1 MSPFRIRKMSSLPFN
16 FLTSNPEVSLLESFL
31 RRFFIVASEERSGSL
46 LLLRP
51 SEDTTK
57 GKYLAACCEFERVF
71 ELKLSPELALG
82 SIHFICLCSFVVSLE
97 SSFSILSMKLNTGE
111 QFSDG
116 NTSFFYFSEINYCFP
131 FTLIT

>member
-1 MSPFRIRKMSSLPFN
+1 MFPFRIRKMSSLPFN

-71 ELKLSPELALG
+71 ELKLSPELALW
-82 SIHFICLCSFVVSLE
+82 SIPFIFY
-97 SSFSILSMKLNTGE
+97 MKLKSL
-111 QFSDG
+111 FDCY
-116 NTSFFYFSEINYCFP
+116 FFDCPFKVSEFKFCR
-131 FTLIT
+131 